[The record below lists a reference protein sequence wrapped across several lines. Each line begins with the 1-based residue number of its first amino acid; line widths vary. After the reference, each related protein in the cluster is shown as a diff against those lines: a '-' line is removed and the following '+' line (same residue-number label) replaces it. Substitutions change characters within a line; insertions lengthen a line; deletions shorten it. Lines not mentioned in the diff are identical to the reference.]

1 MNFDNYAAPEFTV
14 GSLIR
19 HDKTLRYRATYGVPL
34 GTVFFDKILPKPL
47 KDIVFTFSYEYY
59 RAFSNIT
66 NYAYANNKLEGM
78 LTKRLEF

>member
-1 MNFDNYAAPEFTV
+1 MNFDGYKAPEFTV
-14 GSLIR
+14 GALNR

-34 GTVFFDKILPKPL
+34 GTAFFDKILPSQM
-47 KDIVFTFSYEYY
+47 KDIVLTFTYEYY

-66 NYAYANNKLEGM
+66 NYAYQNNKIEGM